1 MWVVTEARTLKLL
14 ARTVRMSPSIEIK
27 SPKKSSKAMDLSKL
41 FGNPSVSTFA
51 NIVLNITLVIIYGH
65 YFGTPSVRKY
75 LDKAVI
81 ITKDEEDL
89 SSVALPSEI

>member
-1 MWVVTEARTLKLL
+1 
-14 ARTVRMSPSIEIK
+14 
-27 SPKKSSKAMDLSKL
+27 MDLNKL

-65 YFGTPSVRKY
+65 HFGTPSVRKY